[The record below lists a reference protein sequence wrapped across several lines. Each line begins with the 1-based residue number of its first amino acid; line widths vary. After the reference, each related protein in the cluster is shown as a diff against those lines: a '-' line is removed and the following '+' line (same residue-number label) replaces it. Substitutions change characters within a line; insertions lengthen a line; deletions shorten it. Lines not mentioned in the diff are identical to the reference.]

1 MTKREF
7 SMIIDNPNPSLL
19 LSTSG
24 VFGGPHQSTTLLRT
38 VTLLVLSQR
47 LKILAKKRFD
57 AIQSKKEVEKDVVE
71 FDRKESFEKL
81 NRSQELLKR
90 LFGHY
95 GEDGNDYLFA
105 SNFPLN
111 VSITLHI

>member
-1 MTKREF
+1 
-7 SMIIDNPNPSLL
+7 MIIDNSNPSLL

-24 VFGGPHQSTTLLRT
+24 VFGGPHQSTILLRT
-38 VTLLVLSQR
+38 VTLLVLTQR
-47 LKILAKKRFD
+47 LKILTKKRFD

-71 FDRKESFEKL
+71 VDRKEFFEKL

-105 SNFPLN
+105 SSLPLN
-111 VSITLHI
+111 VSSNLQI